1 MRGRKRKRERTRIL
15 GAHARGNI
23 VYTLASLP
31 PALCAGMSSAST
43 REGEMQGAVGVG
55 VGCGGQGGGR
65 LTRKEERPRRHALW
79 PSTFSALMASSGSY
93 SERSG
98 DVAWVWGVTAMR
110 RVTRDDRGRQGGEG
124 GRGRDAA
131 DGAMH

>member
-15 GAHARGNI
+15 GAHAGGNI

-55 VGCGGQGGGR
+55 VGCGGQGGGQSDTER
-65 LTRKEERPRRHALW
+65 GKTPATRAL
-79 PSTFSALMASSGSY
+79 AVDLQ
-93 SERSG
+93 RI
-98 DVAWVWGVTAMR
+98 D
-110 RVTRDDRGRQGGEG
+110 GELW
-124 GRGRDAA
+124 
-131 DGAMH
+131 

>member
-1 MRGRKRKRERTRIL
+1 MWGS
-15 GAHARGNI
+15 G
-23 VYTLASLP
+23 
-31 PALCAGMSSAST
+31 
-43 REGEMQGAVGVG
+43 
-55 VGCGGQGGGR
+55 GGQSD
-65 LTRKEERPRRHALW
+65 TERGKTPALW
-79 PSTFSALMASSGSY
+79 PSTFSALKASSGSY

-131 DGAMH
+131 DGVMH